1 MIGSFLSVLVVF
13 VSVNVY
19 LYPSDWLIAVGIN
32 SMCFVG
38 CACVFVGLTFR
49 RRWKEEAEEDD
60 KFARE
65 ACAAVKDNLQ
75 KEYRESAD
83 YHPYC
88 KFIFFDLYKQGS
100 SDILLEVYLIANDNG
115 EYRKVKYMVLLFFLR
130 SKWYPTPNDFKKAVF
145 DTIKDA
151 FYANEENV
159 VLKRSNFTKERS
171 LAAFFKH
178 YKKQTFIDTVPEKAV
193 LNQ

>member
-13 VSVNVY
+13 ISVNVY
-19 LYPSDWLIAVGIN
+19 LYPSDWLVVTAIN
-32 SMCFVG
+32 SLCFVC
-38 CACVFVGLTFR
+38 CASIFVAVTFR
-49 RRWKEEAEEDD
+49 RQWKKEADEDD

-65 ACAAVKDNLQ
+65 VCTVVTPNLQ

-88 KFIFFDLYKQGS
+88 KFLTFDLYKQGS
-100 SDILLEVYLIANDNG
+100 SDILIDVYLIANDNG

-151 FYANEENV
+151 FYANDENV

-171 LAAFFKH
+171 LAVFFKH
-178 YKKQTFIDTVPEKAV
+178 YKKQTFIDTFPEKAV
-193 LNQ
+193 LN